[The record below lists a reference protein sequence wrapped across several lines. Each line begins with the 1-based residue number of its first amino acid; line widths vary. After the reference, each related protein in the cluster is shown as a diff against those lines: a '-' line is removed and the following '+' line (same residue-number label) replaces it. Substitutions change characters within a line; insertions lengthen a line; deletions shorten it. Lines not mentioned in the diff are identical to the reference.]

1 MKKHYRCN
9 FRSSGVPVSE
19 GLWKIYIYKP
29 SFPLK
34 KLSILRETKQYENH
48 GPWDHELVNILRPI
62 LGSEA

>member
-9 FRSSGVPVSE
+9 FHSSGVPVSE

-48 GPWDHELVNILRPI
+48 GP
-62 LGSEA
+62 